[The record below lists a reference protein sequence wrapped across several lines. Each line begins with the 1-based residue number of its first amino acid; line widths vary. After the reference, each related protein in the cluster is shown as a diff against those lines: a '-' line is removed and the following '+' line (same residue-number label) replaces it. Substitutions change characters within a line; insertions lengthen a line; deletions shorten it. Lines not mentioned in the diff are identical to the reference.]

1 MRPIDHLVLPVTTLT
16 LARARLTSLG
26 FTVVPDAQHPFGS
39 GNCCVFFRDRTY
51 LEPITILDRE
61 AADVAAAN
69 GNVFIR
75 RLKRFAE
82 RRKGEGFAMVALA
95 TEDAARDVVDL
106 RKLDLS
112 QGELFEFKRK
122 AEMPDGSDAE
132 IGVKLAYAAHVD
144 APDALFFTCQRLGS
158 EALFQP
164 EYVEHPN
171 GALGV
176 SAVAAVA
183 ENPADFHIL
192 LTAMTGQRE
201 LRTTSFGVEA
211 NVDGQEI
218 LILTP
223 PGFRAR
229 YGVEPPDPRRGL
241 LFAAFDV
248 SVSDVDAAAAILGPD
263 AERREDRVVVGSAPG
278 LGAVMALREASDG

>member
-26 FTVVPDAQHPFGS
+26 FTVAPDAQHPFGS
-39 GNCCVFFRDRTY
+39 GNCCVFFQDRTY
-51 LEPITILDRE
+51 LEPITILDRA

-95 TEDAARDVVDL
+95 TEDAASDVL
-106 RKLDLS
+106 AFRKLGLS
-112 QGELFEFKRK
+112 QGELFEFRRK
-122 AEMPDGSDAE
+122 AEMPDGSEAE
-132 IGVKLAYAAHVD
+132 IGVKLAYATHAD
-144 APDALFFTCQRLGS
+144 APDALFFTCQRLSS
-158 EALFQP
+158 ETLFQP
-164 EYVEHPN
+164 EYVQHPN

-192 LTAMTGQRE
+192 LTAATGQRA

-211 NVDGQEI
+211 SLDGQDI

-223 PGFRAR
+223 AGFRAR

-248 SVSDVDAAAAILGPD
+248 AVSDLDAAAAVVGPD
-263 AERREDRVVVGSAPG
+263 AERREDRVVVRPAPG
-278 LGAVMALREASDG
+278 LGAVMALRAESDG